1 MMHDTVDLGGVALE
15 GTRFQAAV
23 WTSCTPSNP
32 QYTPFRSR
40 PQDFILLSRYVLDA
54 MLSRFRSRSPLPPA
68 AAIPSTTDALDDAI
82 KSFQNCLEPEQ
93 KMQLE
98 AIKAVPDAHA
108 VAQFTHQL
116 DQENAKRK
124 SRCVAAR
131 ISPLLES
138 IQQFAGIV
146 ETFVSSNPRIAALVW
161 GSVKLVLQVS
171 HP

>member
-1 MMHDTVDLGGVALE
+1 MSSSFSDFLYPLH
-15 GTRFQAAV
+15 
-23 WTSCTPSNP
+23 SN
-32 QYTPFRSR
+32 TPFRFR
-40 PQDFILLSRYVLDA
+40 AEDFILPSRYILDT

-68 AAIPSTTDALDDAI
+68 AATTTTTDTLSDAI
-82 KSFQNCLEPEQ
+82 KSFQNSLDPDQ
-93 KMQLE
+93 KARLE

-138 IQQFAGIV
+138 VQQFSGIV
-146 ETFVSSNPRIAALVW
+146 ETFVTSNPQIAALVW

-171 HP
+171 RPWHATEQISSRISYF

>member
-1 MMHDTVDLGGVALE
+1 
-15 GTRFQAAV
+15 
-23 WTSCTPSNP
+23 
-32 QYTPFRSR
+32 
-40 PQDFILLSRYVLDA
+40 
-54 MLSRFRSRSPLPPA
+54 
-68 AAIPSTTDALDDAI
+68 
-82 KSFQNCLEPEQ
+82 
-93 KMQLE
+93 MQLE

>member
-1 MMHDTVDLGGVALE
+1 
-15 GTRFQAAV
+15 
-23 WTSCTPSNP
+23 
-32 QYTPFRSR
+32 
-40 PQDFILLSRYVLDA
+40 
-54 MLSRFRSRSPLPPA
+54 MLSRLRSRSPIPPNA
-68 AAIPSTTDALDDAI
+68 ATTTTTDALSDAI
-82 KSFQNCLEPEQ
+82 KSFQDCLDSDQ
-93 KMQLE
+93 KARLE

-138 IQQFAGIV
+138 VQQFAGIV
-146 ETFVSSNPRIAALVW
+146 ETFVSSNPHIAALVW

-171 HP
+171 WQ